1 MLQKSSIDVCS
12 MKGDKTSKQIPDHLC
27 VISLKRTP
35 KRLEEFYRRNK
46 NALQQW
52 KVHVLDGIDGKQH
65 KELFE
70 KSRLISR
77 NVLNGWSPGA
87 IGSALSHMLSWR
99 LCLKL
104 DKPILV
110 AEDDAILATKLDCSL
125 HTLLHERGDQPPFLL
140 LGWNFDSLLQA
151 ELEEGLGIISLF
163 EPAYPNESELKKIV
177 NSPTQRKLCKL
188 KRCFGLPLY
197 LITPE
202 TAQTLLNQLNPLTA
216 EVISMGRGIP
226 EHYSETLDGLLNN
239 QYEKIGAEIVF
250 PPLAIAINDQK
261 DSLTR
266 KRNVRLDFG

>member
-1 MLQKSSIDVCS
+1 
-12 MKGDKTSKQIPDHLC
+12 MKGNKTSNQIPDNLC

-35 KRLEEFYRRNK
+35 KRLEEFYRRNN
-46 NALQQW
+46 NALEQW
-52 KVHVLDGIDGKQH
+52 NVHVLEGIDGKQH

-77 NVLNGWSPGA
+77 NVLNGWSLGA

-110 AEDDAILATKLDCSL
+110 VEDDAILATKLNYSL
-125 HTLLHERGDQPPFLL
+125 QSLLHERGDQPPFLL

-151 ELEEGLGIISLF
+151 ELEAGLGIISLF
-163 EPAYPNESELKKIV
+163 EPAYPDESDLKKIV
-177 NSPTQRKLCKL
+177 NSPAKRVLCKL
-188 KRCFGLPLY
+188 KRCFGLPAY
-197 LITPE
+197 LITPK
-202 TAQTLLNQLNPLTA
+202 TAQTLLNQVNPLTA

-226 EHYSETLDGLLNN
+226 EHYSETLDGILNN

-266 KRNVRLDFG
+266 KLNAELNFG